1 MRARKLCYECVIL
14 TKTGIYLIN
23 FLRVMFHD
31 NLFAHYQAL
40 GVDEKTDKQRETDRQ
55 TDKRKFTGASLYTS
69 SWTRRQILWR
79 IMVRRM
85 SDE

>member
-40 GVDEKTDKQRETDRQ
+40 GVDEKTDK
-55 TDKRKFTGASLYTS
+55 RKFTGASLYTS